1 MKELSWRATVSLA
14 DVWNMPGGLF
24 AGPGAQAGSTPKSS
38 IRLTDSHPH
47 GSVGRMR
54 RAGKILVC
62 VVASLAAAITTYYG
76 MWFGLQTWARLGA
89 TTFVEADMPKLVMMF
104 EEATTLP
111 AGGGQVFLELN
122 RATRIG
128 TRRIGINPSQA
139 DRNGASRHAE
149 TVWRELGWA
158 GGVTRASGSH
168 EDKVATDV
176 VVSFA
181 DQDRS
186 WNREYFPADSVV
198 HQVGWADCSI
208 QLALSQD
215 RRRILQAATMAAVG
229 TLPPF
234 WRPAIAPCVTRGL
247 FASAGLVG
255 DTCIVRPSVLCGR
268 DNLNHGTAVDYFLL
282 RVLHVVHSQQP
293 PSAEAIQSAVRA
305 TMAQQLPYRGFSN
318 RRGQRVSY
326 ELFLVNRWI
335 KDRFYTEEEQTAL
348 FLKGQETWWERWL
361 LL

>member
-1 MKELSWRATVSLA
+1 
-14 DVWNMPGGLF
+14 
-24 AGPGAQAGSTPKSS
+24 
-38 IRLTDSHPH
+38 
-47 GSVGRMR
+47 MR
-54 RAGKILVC
+54 RAGKSLVC

-76 MWFGLQTWARLGA
+76 MWFGLQTWSRLGA
-89 TTFVEADMPKLVMMF
+89 TTFVEADMPKLVLMF

-111 AGGGQVFLELN
+111 AGGGQVFLALN
-122 RATRIG
+122 RATRLGI
-128 TRRIGINPSQA
+128 RQFGINPSQA
-139 DRNGASRHAE
+139 DRNGAFRHAE
-149 TVWRELGWA
+149 AVWRELAWA
-158 GGVTRASGSH
+158 GEVTRASRSLD
-168 EDKVATDV
+168 DKVPTDV
-176 VVSFA
+176 VVSLV
-181 DQDRS
+181 DRHS
-186 WNREYFPADSVV
+186 SLNREFFPADNVV
-198 HQVGWADCSI
+198 HQVGWAECSI

-215 RRRILQAATMAAVG
+215 RRRILQTETMAAVG

-234 WRPAIAPCVTRGL
+234 WRPAIAPCVTRAL

-255 DTCIVRPSVLCGR
+255 DSCIIRPSVLCGR

-282 RVLHVVHSQQP
+282 RVLRDVRSQQP

-305 TMAQQLPYRGFSN
+305 TMAEQLPYRGFSN